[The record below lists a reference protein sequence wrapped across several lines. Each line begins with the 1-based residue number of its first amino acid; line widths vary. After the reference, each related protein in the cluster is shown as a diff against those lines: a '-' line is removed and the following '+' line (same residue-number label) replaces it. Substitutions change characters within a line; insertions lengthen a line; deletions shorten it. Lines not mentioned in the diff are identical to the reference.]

1 MDEGSGRHLKKN
13 RMAKAIN
20 YAQKH
25 WPDLV
30 LFIDDGRIDLDTNAV
45 ERMFKPSIL
54 LRKNVLF
61 MGSDEGAEAWGIL
74 SSIVETCK
82 LNGVNVEP
90 YLNWVL
96 DQIAAKLPRSEY
108 DKLLPWNAPQ
118 EFLIGK

>member
-1 MDEGSGRHLKKN
+1 
-13 RMAKAIN
+13 MAKAIN

-30 LFIDDGRIDLDTNAV
+30 LFVDDGRIDLDTNPV

-54 LRKNVLF
+54 LRKNALF

-82 LNGVNVEP
+82 LNGVNVER

-108 DKLLPWNAPQ
+108 DKLLPWNAPND
-118 EFLIGK
+118 FRVDK